1 MRIYE
6 IQTIKPVK
14 PLTPQQSRIAS
25 LKRNADSAKKQ
36 LKLEKDR
43 QQHQQAIK
51 PISSK
56 P

>member
-1 MRIYE
+1 
-6 IQTIKPVK
+6 
-14 PLTPQQSRIAS
+14 L
-25 LKRNADSAKKQ
+25 AKQQ

-43 QQHQQAIK
+43 QLHQQAIK